1 MADRHPQAE
10 ISPDKKPA
18 SFTSTPSPREAPYLI
33 GARVRAAR
41 ITAHLTQQELAGPT
55 FSKSYISAVERGKMT
70 PSLQA
75 LRILTSRLG
84 VSLASVLGEGHLLP
98 EHAASADAV
107 SAAEQLARLSEAE
120 HLLQQGR
127 YEEALP
133 LFEQAGQQVRTALA
147 YEQYAQVLAAQGRYQ
162 EAYEQMARAVQ
173 AAAREE

>member
-1 MADRHPQAE
+1 MADHHPQAE
-10 ISPDKKPA
+10 ISPYKRPA
-18 SFTSTPSPREAPYLI
+18 SLTSTPSPREAPHLI

-84 VSLASVLGEGHLLP
+84 VSLASVLGEEMPFP
-98 EHAASADAV
+98 EHAASAD
-107 SAAEQLARLSEAE
+107 AAEQLARLSEAE
-120 HLLQQGR
+120 RLLQHGR

-133 LFEQAGQQVRTALA
+133 LFEQAGQQARTTWA
-147 YEQYAQVLAAQGRYQ
+147 YEQYAQALAAQGRYQ

-173 AAAREE
+173 AAAREK